1 MTRYPELDSVVW
13 TANDAAPAVD
23 HVLGFDSEAGLVAA
37 TDTRNHPLWF
47 DLRTGSITAP
57 VKAEARQLRTMNG
70 SAVYA
75 AGTDGAVVR
84 FTPTGNWSYKPPQP
98 ATEVFPQANGTVV
111 VLGGR
116 GASATLWRMRPPA
129 NTLLDTAKAERVST
143 SVSVPLG
150 DEVFLSRE
158 RELVGLR
165 ARTLEFSSP
174 IKFDHPILAAAAT
187 PSGDRLYVL
196 TESSHGV
203 DVVDRYQNR
212 VTSRIE
218 LAGQP
223 RAVRVDAFGRYLLIR
238 GPRDSVWV
246 AAVGT
251 DRVISTVRSSWSD
264 DLPFVAPDG
273 AVALKDGADVVFRD
287 VASGKELQ
295 RATGGASDFWYPFV
309 WTGFRRRT
317 AVGEQPA
324 ETKGDSETAAVK
336 MPASAETTKSRMA
349 VPVTTP
355 APAADSN
362 KLGFSV
368 SFATLLDETQARER
382 ATKINVNG
390 RAARVV
396 AGIVSGTTVYRIV
409 LGPYATRE
417 EAEQAGRASGQSFV
431 VYAGSP

>member
-1 MTRYPELDSVVW
+1 VTRYPDLDSVVW

-23 HVLGFDSEAGLVAA
+23 HVLGFDSETGLLAA
-37 TDTRNHPLWF
+37 SDSRNHPLWL
-47 DLRTGSITAP
+47 DLRTGSVTAP
-57 VKAEARQLRTMNG
+57 AKAETHELRTING

-84 FTPTGNWSYKPPQP
+84 FTPTGNWSFKPPQP
-98 ATEVFPQANGTVV
+98 ATEVFPQSNGTVV

-116 GASATLWRMRPPA
+116 GTSAILWRMRPPA
-129 NTLLDTAKAERVST
+129 NALLDTAKTERVSAGVNVT
-143 SVSVPLG
+143 LG

-165 ARTLEFSSP
+165 SRTLDFSSP
-174 IKFDHPILAAAAT
+174 IRFDHPIIAAAAT

-196 TESSHGV
+196 TQSSHGV

-218 LAGQP
+218 LPGQP
-223 RAVRVDAFGRYLLIR
+223 RALRVDAFGRYLLIR

-251 DRVISTVRSSWSD
+251 DQVISTLRSPWSN

-273 AVALKDGADVVFRD
+273 AIAMRDAGDVVFRD

-295 RATGGASDFWYPFV
+295 RATGGGSDFWYPFV
-309 WTGFRRRT
+309 WTGFRRR
-317 AVGEQPA
+317 APVAEQPA
-324 ETKGDSETAAVK
+324 ETKAESDTAAVK
-336 MPASAETTKSRMA
+336 VPAAAAETTKARM
-349 VPVTTP
+349 P

-362 KLGFSV
+362 KLGFTV
-368 SFATLLDETQARER
+368 SFAALLDEAKAREQ

-409 LGPYATRE
+409 LGPYPTRE
-417 EAEQAGRASGQSFV
+417 EAEQAGRASGQNFV
-431 VYAGSP
+431 IYAGTP